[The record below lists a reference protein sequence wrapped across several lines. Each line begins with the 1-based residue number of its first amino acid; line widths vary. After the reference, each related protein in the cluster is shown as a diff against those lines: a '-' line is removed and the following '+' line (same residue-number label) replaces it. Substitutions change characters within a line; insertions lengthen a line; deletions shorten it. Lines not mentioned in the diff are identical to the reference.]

1 MLCLTLRELEVRTE
15 QSENRYPEA
24 REAAARLAVRQE
36 RGELQKQV
44 EAAGR
49 QPHLLSWTL
58 GRRRG
63 TAKGGVHWGN
73 SELTHFVTLQYTEK
87 ISIHYN

>member
-15 QSENRYPEA
+15 QSENRYPEV
-24 REAAARLAVRQE
+24 RQAAGRLAARQE

-49 QPHLLSWTL
+49 QPHLLNWTM

-73 SELTHFVTLQYTEK
+73 SDLTHFVTLQYTEK
-87 ISIHYN
+87 ISIP